1 MKEVTTMIE
10 VQESVQTMHAD
21 NDTLIITDPCYLM
34 RDEHWQHYCDME
46 FSKYPIGLDNYLRQY
61 LSFGEV
67 IAADTGYGDWSNKV
81 FTVDESN
88 TVLGEFAADAGMV
101 CVVTASDLTNY
112 GYDREQLQD
121 YVERG
126 LVTVIPNYSGDIT
139 LEYHTKDGMRL
150 AVLMGT
156 GETSEDVSWTTL
168 DWSENE

>member
-1 MKEVTTMIE
+1 MIE

-46 FSKYPIGLDNYLRQY
+46 FSKDPIGLDNYLRQY

-121 YVERG
+121 WVKRG

-139 LEYHTKDGMRL
+139 LEYHIKDGMRL

-156 GETSEDVSWTTL
+156 GETCEDVSWTTL